1 MLTGQ
6 EKAIGVIECDEQI
19 ICHPVHAKLTV
30 WLTANGA
37 QFKLTDRHCINRWLG
52 LLATSQ
58 WLTKRLTI
66 WLSLCNTN

>member
-30 WLTANGA
+30 WLTASGA
-37 QFKLTDRHCINRWLG
+37 QLG
-52 LLATSQ
+52 LSS
-58 WLTKRLTI
+58 I
-66 WLSLCNTN
+66 